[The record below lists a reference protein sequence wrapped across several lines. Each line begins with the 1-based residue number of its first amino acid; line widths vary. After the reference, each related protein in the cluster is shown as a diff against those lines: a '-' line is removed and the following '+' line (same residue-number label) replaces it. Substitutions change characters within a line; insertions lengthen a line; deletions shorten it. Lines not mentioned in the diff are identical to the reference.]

1 MGHIIT
7 FMDAFSEKVLR
18 ESISAVSAHHIAASF
33 CELFASVF
41 LIFLSGR
48 ALVALAPGL
57 SSKCRPAP
65 EAVKRLGRAHRGHCR
80 RR

>member
-18 ESISAVSAHHIAASF
+18 ESISVVSAHHIAASF
-33 CELFASVF
+33 CELFCSVF
-41 LIFLSGR
+41 PIFHSGG

-57 SSKCRPAP
+57 SLQMSTSAGGGQETR
-65 EAVKRLGRAHRGHCR
+65 ESHRGQCR
-80 RR
+80 R